1 MTEAVR
7 QHELRNGQMLTIQVA
22 EPPFPKFEDKV
33 ACWWSNVADSL
44 LAGEFREAL
53 KTPYYIGEID
63 GDVAGYMVLMVPA
76 DSPEIGL
83 VEFVITVE
91 EQRRKG
97 VSSALMGALVAD
109 FVSSGGLALYLCTTN
124 PHAGQLYERHG
135 FRYHIGDGM
144 RCLAPSASDFD
155 DSFFAR
161 GGEGC
166 VRSAHWGDVPKAA
179 ALFNH
184 RSPNWMIKDD
194 LTDCFRDTRFE
205 SHCINLL
212 KRIEGDRG
220 VCCVLENEARRV
232 VGLAAAE
239 RRNNVH
245 EQHVARMSF
254 RIAPA
259 YTDQTGDLLSAVQE
273 GAAEIGISCLETRA
287 AACDLDYQSLV
298 ETAGFDYQAML
309 PDRFQVDGRSE
320 DIVLYSRFLDNAAP
334 VPRTVADYYG
344 GRKEW
349 QSDRVCGQVKPES
362 TADRGRLLFEKY
374 SFGENERSKL
384 NADGHLILPGLLTTD
399 SRELLTNALVHIESK
414 NPWGGTTGHE
424 VGRFAAEY
432 SRYLESLIGHPQM
445 RELARRV
452 LGEDIRFDHC
462 VALNRAGGNSGS
474 TWHSHEYSDDDISL
488 GFVRIFFYINGFEA
502 GEANLKV
509 VPGSHHCRD
518 PKVRAESDD
527 ELRSKWIKDRLHP
540 HTQQPLEIEQLS
552 TPPGS
557 VVLMWTHAVH
567 GVNPRK
573 EESDTRWMVVFAY
586 RNPGCPSVARWIT
599 PAFERKRINGAE
611 GLMSLY

>member
-1 MTEAVR
+1 MTEAGR
-7 QHELRNGQMLTIQVA
+7 QHELGNGQTLTIQVA
-22 EPPFPKFEDKV
+22 EPPFPQFGGKV
-33 ACWWSNVADSL
+33 ACWWLNVAEPL
-44 LAGEFREAL
+44 LAGEFREVL

-161 GGEGC
+161 GGEGS

-184 RSPNWMIKDD
+184 RSPGWMIKDD

-220 VCCVLENEARRV
+220 VCFVLENEARRV

-239 RRNNVH
+239 RRNNLH

-254 RIAPA
+254 RISPA

-273 GAAEIGISCLETRA
+273 GAADIGISCLETRA
-287 AACDLDYQSLV
+287 AACDLDYQYLV
-298 ETAGFDYQAML
+298 ETAGFEYQATL

-320 DIVLYSRFLDNAAP
+320 DIVLYSRFLDNVAP
-334 VPRTVADYYG
+334 VPRTAADYYG
-344 GRKEW
+344 GRRDW
-349 QSDRVCGQVKPES
+349 QNDRVRGQVKPEP
-362 TADRGRLLFEKY
+362 TVDHGRPLFESY
-374 SFGENERSKL
+374 SFGANERSQL
-384 NADGHLILPGLLTTD
+384 DADGHLVLPGLLTTD
-399 SRELLTNALVHIESK
+399 AREHLTDALAHIESK
-414 NPWGGTTGHE
+414 IPEGTKGHE
-424 VGRFAAEY
+424 PGRFAAEFN
-432 SRYLESLIGHPQM
+432 RYLESLIGHPQM
-445 RELARRV
+445 LGLARSV
-452 LGEDIRFDHC
+452 LGEEIRFDHC
-462 VALNRAGGNSGS
+462 VTLNRKGGNAGS
-474 TWHSHEYSDDDISL
+474 TWHSHEYSDVDGRL
-488 GFVRIFFYINGFEA
+488 GFVRIFFYVNGFEA
-502 GEANLKV
+502 GDANLKV
-509 VPGSHHCRD
+509 VPGSHHFRD
-518 PKVRAESDD
+518 PKARAESDD
-527 ELRSKWIKDRLHP
+527 ELRSKWMKGRLHP

-552 TPPGS
+552 APAGS
-557 VVLMWTHAVH
+557 VVLMWTHALH
-567 GVNPRK
+567 GVTPRK
-573 EESDTRWMVVFAY
+573 EESETRWTVVFAY
-586 RNPGCPSVARWIT
+586 RNPGCPSAARWIT
-599 PAFERKRINGAE
+599 PAFERKRISGAE